1 MSLKLDLPF
10 RLPGQQP
17 VNWSRSRGRLIAAGV
32 AAVCW
37 PPLVLTMVIWRP
49 LNWIPGRETDWR
61 LMLLVLGA
69 VAIPLGLRLLKIER
83 ERSGRPATRLGIVWR
98 FMFYGG
104 LLAAGLQALMA
115 VIVMVLGLFE
125 AGTVWQAMGATE
137 TNLLIY
143 GVLMLPPAIV
153 VGVSYA
159 LWAGLCVAY
168 LAFEHAPEIP
178 DRLGVLSPA
187 ADAGPRT

>member
-1 MSLKLDLPF
+1 MSSRFDLPA

-17 VNWSRSRGRLIAAGV
+17 VNWRRGRGRLVAAGV

-37 PPLVLTMVIWRP
+37 PPLVLTMAIWPP
-49 LNWIPGRETDWR
+49 LNWVPGRETDWR
-61 LMLLVLGA
+61 LMLLLLGA
-69 VAIPLGLRLLKIER
+69 FAIPLGLRLVKNER

-115 VIVMVLGLFE
+115 VIMMVLGLFE
-125 AGTVWQAMGATE
+125 AGSVWQAMGATE
-137 TNLLIY
+137 TTLLIY

-159 LWAGLCVAY
+159 LWAGLCVAF

-178 DRLGVLSPA
+178 DRLGVLSPGR
-187 ADAGPRT
+187 DAEGAV

>member
-1 MSLKLDLPF
+1 MSLKFDLPVK
-10 RLPGQQP
+10 LPGQSP
-17 VNWSRSRGRLIAAGV
+17 VNWRRGRGRLVGATV

-37 PPLVLTMVIWRP
+37 PPLVLTMIFWRP
-49 LNWIPGRETDWR
+49 LNWMPGRETDWR
-61 LMLLVLGA
+61 LIMLLLGA
-69 VAIPLGLRLLKIER
+69 IAIPLGVRLLKTER

-104 LLAAGLQALMA
+104 LLAACLQALMA
-115 VIVMVLGLFE
+115 ATIVLMGLFE
-125 AGTVWQAMGATE
+125 AGGVFPALGATE

-159 LWAGLCVAY
+159 LWAGLCVAF

-178 DRLGVLSPA
+178 DRMGVLSP
-187 ADAGPRT
+187 GRPV

>member
-17 VNWSRSRGRLIAAGV
+17 VNWRRSRGRLIGAGV

-37 PPLVLTMVIWRP
+37 PPLVLTMTIWPP

-104 LLAAGLQALMA
+104 LLAAALQALMA
-115 VIVMVLGLFE
+115 VIVMVFGLFE
-125 AGTVWQAMGATE
+125 AGSIWQAMGATE
-137 TNLLIY
+137 TTLLIY

-187 ADAGPRT
+187 ADAGPGV

>member
-1 MSLKLDLPF
+1 MSFKFDLPF
-10 RLPGQQP
+10 QLPGQQP
-17 VNWSRSRGRLIAAGV
+17 VNWRRGRGRMVAAGV

-37 PPLVLTMVIWRP
+37 PPLVLTMAIWPP

-61 LMLLVLGA
+61 LMLLLLGA
-69 VAIPLGLRLLKIER
+69 IAVPLGLRLLKNER

-104 LLAAGLQALMA
+104 LLAAGLQAVMA
-115 VIVMVLGLFE
+115 ITMMVLGLFE
-125 AGTVWQAMGATE
+125 AGSVWQAMGATE
-137 TNLLIY
+137 TTLLIY

-159 LWAGLCVAY
+159 LWAGLCVAF

-178 DRLGVLSPA
+178 DRLGMLNA
-187 ADAGPRT
+187 APDASRSL

>member
-1 MSLKLDLPF
+1 MSFKFDLPF
-10 RLPGQQP
+10 QLPGQQP
-17 VNWSRSRGRLIAAGV
+17 VNWRRGRGRMVAAGV

-37 PPLVLTMVIWRP
+37 PPLVLTMAIWPP

-61 LMLLVLGA
+61 LMLLLLGA
-69 VAIPLGLRLLKIER
+69 IAVPLGLRLLKNER

-104 LLAAGLQALMA
+104 LLAAGLQAVMA
-115 VIVMVLGLFE
+115 ITMMVLGLFE
-125 AGTVWQAMGATE
+125 AGSVWQAMGATE
-137 TNLLIY
+137 TTLLIY

-159 LWAGLCVAY
+159 LWAGLCIAF

-178 DRLGVLSPA
+178 DRLGMLNA
-187 ADAGPRT
+187 APDASRSL